1 MKLFVNDTPVNFSS
15 VHQPSSVQYDYVVN
29 ALAASMAETKLK
41 GDVLVNYANH
51 AYIKTALE
59 YFSKKKVKN
68 LDSITFAVADLEE
81 TVELV
86 KGQFKIV
93 KAGGG
98 IVRKGDKV
106 LLIHRLGKWDLPKG
120 KLEKKESPVEGAV
133 REVEEECG
141 VQVTALDEIC
151 QTWHTYSR
159 NKKKY
164 LKRTYWFAM
173 DCLDDS
179 QMKPQIEEDIK
190 EVRWMD
196 TPAVHQALYESYFSI
211 RYVFRQYYRKLE
223 RHSL

>member
-1 MKLFVNDTPVNFSS
+1 MKLFVNDTPVIFSS
-15 VHQPSSVQYDYVVN
+15 AQQPSSGSYDYVVN
-29 ALAASMAETKLK
+29 ALAASMAEAKLK

-51 AYIKTALE
+51 AYIKASLD

-68 LDSITFAVADLEE
+68 LDSITFEVADLEE

-86 KGQFKIV
+86 KNQFKIV

-98 IVRKGDKV
+98 IVRKGDKI
-106 LLIHRLGKWDLPKG
+106 LMIYRLGKWDLPKG
-120 KLEKKESPVEGAV
+120 KLEKKESPVEGAL

-141 VQVTALDEIC
+141 VQVTPLDEIC
-151 QTWHTYSR
+151 QTWHTYTR

-179 QMKPQIEEDIK
+179 QLQPQIEEDIE
-190 EVRWMD
+190 EVRWMR
-196 TPAVHQALYESYFSI
+196 TLEVHQALYDSYFSI
-211 RYVFRQYYRKLE
+211 RYVFRQYYQKLE
-223 RHSL
+223 SHNL